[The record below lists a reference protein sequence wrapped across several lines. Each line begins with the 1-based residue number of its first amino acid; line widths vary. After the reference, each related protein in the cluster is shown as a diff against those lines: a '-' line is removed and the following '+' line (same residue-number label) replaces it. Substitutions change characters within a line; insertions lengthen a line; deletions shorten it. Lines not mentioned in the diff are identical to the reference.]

1 MATMNP
7 LEKKAR
13 SSFIKGLLIAGLI
26 GIIVIVI
33 LTVQIFK
40 MRGEENQ
47 RIASQKNVVII
58 KQDIKSGEEITSDM
72 LLTVKA
78 NSEVAST
85 GAMTMAD
92 FSTLS
97 TATDDAGN
105 TANLRVLAKID
116 ISAKTVITEDMLS
129 TEETAVSND
138 LRQQEYNMI
147 VLPSTLADGDTID
160 IRLILPNGA
169 DYIVLSKKKVKL
181 ADLNGAVSATTILIN
196 VTEDQILTM
205 SAAIVDAYKIS
216 GSKLYATKYT
226 DPGLQAVATATYI
239 PSNDTINLIDK
250 DKVVEFMGK
259 SPFDLTN
266 QELWYLPKDAV
277 PGNDENFEATMTNQ
291 IEKIIKATDGG
302 VLCLFTSN
310 RNLSLCKR
318 ELLKKN
324 IGHK

>member
-40 MRGEENQ
+40 MRGEEKQ

-160 IRLILPNGA
+160 IRLRLPNGA

-250 DKVVEFMGK
+250 DPNIVTTARNALITRYNENYSTYRTGIQSTINSIESSTQQSRVESGTSSETATQQAERK
-259 SPFDLTN
+259 T
-266 QELWYLPKDAV
+266 YLD
-277 PGNDENFEATMTNQ
+277 
-291 IEKIIKATDGG
+291 
-302 VLCLFTSN
+302 
-310 RNLSLCKR
+310 SLAG
-318 ELLKKN
+318 E
-324 IGHK
+324 

>member
-33 LTVQIFK
+33 LTVQILK
-40 MRGEENQ
+40 KRGEENQ

-160 IRLILPNGA
+160 IRLRLPNGA

-250 DKVVEFMGK
+250 DPNIVTTARNALITRYNENYSTYRTGIQSTINSIESSTQQSRVESGTSSETATQQAERK
-259 SPFDLTN
+259 T
-266 QELWYLPKDAV
+266 YLD
-277 PGNDENFEATMTNQ
+277 
-291 IEKIIKATDGG
+291 
-302 VLCLFTSN
+302 
-310 RNLSLCKR
+310 SLAG
-318 ELLKKN
+318 E
-324 IGHK
+324 

>member
-160 IRLILPNGA
+160 IRLRLPNGA

-250 DKVVEFMGK
+250 DPNIVTTARNALITRYNENYSTYRTGIQSTINSIESSTQQSRVESGTSSETATQQAERK
-259 SPFDLTN
+259 T
-266 QELWYLPKDAV
+266 YLD
-277 PGNDENFEATMTNQ
+277 
-291 IEKIIKATDGG
+291 
-302 VLCLFTSN
+302 
-310 RNLSLCKR
+310 SLAC
-318 ELLKKN
+318 E
-324 IGHK
+324 

>member
-13 SSFIKGLLIAGLI
+13 SSFIKGLLIARLI

-160 IRLILPNGA
+160 IRLRLPNGA

-250 DKVVEFMGK
+250 DPNIVTTARNALITRYNENYSTYRTGIQSTINSIESSTQQSRVESGTSSETATQQAERK
-259 SPFDLTN
+259 T
-266 QELWYLPKDAV
+266 YLD
-277 PGNDENFEATMTNQ
+277 
-291 IEKIIKATDGG
+291 
-302 VLCLFTSN
+302 
-310 RNLSLCKR
+310 SLAG
-318 ELLKKN
+318 E
-324 IGHK
+324 

>member
-97 TATDDAGN
+97 TATDDARN

-160 IRLILPNGA
+160 IRLRLPNGA

-250 DKVVEFMGK
+250 DPNIVTTARNALITRYNENYSTYRTGIQSTINSIESSTQQSRVESGTSSETATQQAERK
-259 SPFDLTN
+259 T
-266 QELWYLPKDAV
+266 YLD
-277 PGNDENFEATMTNQ
+277 
-291 IEKIIKATDGG
+291 
-302 VLCLFTSN
+302 
-310 RNLSLCKR
+310 SLAG
-318 ELLKKN
+318 E
-324 IGHK
+324 

>member
-160 IRLILPNGA
+160 IRLRLPNGA

-250 DKVVEFMGK
+250 DPNIVTTARNALITRYNENYSTYRTGIQSTINSIESSTQQSRVESGTSSEIATQQAERK
-259 SPFDLTN
+259 T
-266 QELWYLPKDAV
+266 YLD
-277 PGNDENFEATMTNQ
+277 
-291 IEKIIKATDGG
+291 
-302 VLCLFTSN
+302 
-310 RNLSLCKR
+310 SLAG
-318 ELLKKN
+318 E
-324 IGHK
+324 

>member
-1 MATMNP
+1 MVTMNP

-160 IRLILPNGA
+160 IRLRLPNGA

-250 DKVVEFMGK
+250 DPNIVTTARNALITRYNENYSTYRTGIQSTINSIESSTQQSRVESGTSSETATQQAERK
-259 SPFDLTN
+259 T
-266 QELWYLPKDAV
+266 YLD
-277 PGNDENFEATMTNQ
+277 
-291 IEKIIKATDGG
+291 
-302 VLCLFTSN
+302 
-310 RNLSLCKR
+310 SLAG
-318 ELLKKN
+318 E
-324 IGHK
+324 

>member
-72 LLTVKA
+72 LLTVKT

-160 IRLILPNGA
+160 IRLRLPNGA

-250 DKVVEFMGK
+250 DPNIVTTARNALITRYNENYSTYRTGIQSTINSIESSTQQSRVESGTSSETATQQAERK
-259 SPFDLTN
+259 T
-266 QELWYLPKDAV
+266 YLD
-277 PGNDENFEATMTNQ
+277 
-291 IEKIIKATDGG
+291 
-302 VLCLFTSN
+302 
-310 RNLSLCKR
+310 SLAG
-318 ELLKKN
+318 E
-324 IGHK
+324 

>member
-160 IRLILPNGA
+160 IRLRLPNGA

-250 DKVVEFMGK
+250 DPNIVTTARNALITRYNENYSTYRTGIQSTINSVESSTQQSRVESGTSSETATQQAERK
-259 SPFDLTN
+259 T
-266 QELWYLPKDAV
+266 YLD
-277 PGNDENFEATMTNQ
+277 
-291 IEKIIKATDGG
+291 
-302 VLCLFTSN
+302 
-310 RNLSLCKR
+310 SLAG
-318 ELLKKN
+318 E
-324 IGHK
+324 

>member
-7 LEKKAR
+7 LEKKVR

-160 IRLILPNGA
+160 IRLRLPNGA

-250 DKVVEFMGK
+250 DPNIVTTARNALITRYNENYSTYRTGIQSTINSIESSTQQSRVESGTSSETATQQAERK
-259 SPFDLTN
+259 T
-266 QELWYLPKDAV
+266 YLD
-277 PGNDENFEATMTNQ
+277 
-291 IEKIIKATDGG
+291 
-302 VLCLFTSN
+302 
-310 RNLSLCKR
+310 SLAG
-318 ELLKKN
+318 E
-324 IGHK
+324 

>member
-160 IRLILPNGA
+160 IRLRLPNGA

-250 DKVVEFMGK
+250 DPNIVTTARNALITRYNENYSTYRTGVQSTINSIESSTQQSRVESGTSSETATQQAERK
-259 SPFDLTN
+259 T
-266 QELWYLPKDAV
+266 YLD
-277 PGNDENFEATMTNQ
+277 
-291 IEKIIKATDGG
+291 
-302 VLCLFTSN
+302 
-310 RNLSLCKR
+310 SLAG
-318 ELLKKN
+318 E
-324 IGHK
+324 

>member
-147 VLPSTLADGDTID
+147 VLPSTLVDGDTID
-160 IRLILPNGA
+160 IRLRLPNGA

-250 DKVVEFMGK
+250 DPNIVTTARNALITRYNENYSTYRTGIQSTINSIESSTQQSRVESGTSSETATQQAERK
-259 SPFDLTN
+259 T
-266 QELWYLPKDAV
+266 YLD
-277 PGNDENFEATMTNQ
+277 
-291 IEKIIKATDGG
+291 
-302 VLCLFTSN
+302 
-310 RNLSLCKR
+310 SLAG
-318 ELLKKN
+318 E
-324 IGHK
+324 

>member
-92 FSTLS
+92 FSTLL

-160 IRLILPNGA
+160 IRLRLPNGA

-250 DKVVEFMGK
+250 DPNIVTTARNALITRYNENYSTYRTGIQSTINSIESSTQQSRVESGTSSETATQQAERK
-259 SPFDLTN
+259 T
-266 QELWYLPKDAV
+266 YLD
-277 PGNDENFEATMTNQ
+277 
-291 IEKIIKATDGG
+291 
-302 VLCLFTSN
+302 
-310 RNLSLCKR
+310 SLAG
-318 ELLKKN
+318 E
-324 IGHK
+324 

>member
-58 KQDIKSGEEITSDM
+58 KQDIKSGEEITSNM

-160 IRLILPNGA
+160 IRLRLPNGA

-250 DKVVEFMGK
+250 DPNIVTTARNALITRYNENYSTYRTGIQSTINSIESSTQQSRVESGTSSETATQQAERK
-259 SPFDLTN
+259 T
-266 QELWYLPKDAV
+266 YLD
-277 PGNDENFEATMTNQ
+277 
-291 IEKIIKATDGG
+291 
-302 VLCLFTSN
+302 
-310 RNLSLCKR
+310 SLAG
-318 ELLKKN
+318 E
-324 IGHK
+324 

>member
-160 IRLILPNGA
+160 IRLRLPNGA

-226 DPGLQAVATATYI
+226 DAGLQAIATATYI

-250 DKVVEFMGK
+250 DPNIVTTARNALITRYNENYSTYRTGIQSTINSIESSTQQSRVESGTSSETATQQSERK
-259 SPFDLTN
+259 T
-266 QELWYLPKDAV
+266 YLD
-277 PGNDENFEATMTNQ
+277 
-291 IEKIIKATDGG
+291 
-302 VLCLFTSN
+302 
-310 RNLSLCKR
+310 SLAG
-318 ELLKKN
+318 E
-324 IGHK
+324 

>member
-160 IRLILPNGA
+160 IRLRLPNGA

-205 SAAIVDAYKIS
+205 SAAIVDAYKIL

-250 DKVVEFMGK
+250 DPNIVTTARNALITRYNENYSTYRTGIQSTINSIESSTQQSRVESGTSSETATQQSERK
-259 SPFDLTN
+259 T
-266 QELWYLPKDAV
+266 YLD
-277 PGNDENFEATMTNQ
+277 
-291 IEKIIKATDGG
+291 
-302 VLCLFTSN
+302 
-310 RNLSLCKR
+310 SLAG
-318 ELLKKN
+318 E
-324 IGHK
+324 

>member
-160 IRLILPNGA
+160 IRLRLPNGA

-250 DKVVEFMGK
+250 DPNIVTTARNALITRYNENYSTYRIGIQSTINSIESSTQQSRVESGTSSETATQQAERK
-259 SPFDLTN
+259 T
-266 QELWYLPKDAV
+266 YLD
-277 PGNDENFEATMTNQ
+277 
-291 IEKIIKATDGG
+291 
-302 VLCLFTSN
+302 
-310 RNLSLCKR
+310 SLAG
-318 ELLKKN
+318 E
-324 IGHK
+324 

>member
-147 VLPSTLADGDTID
+147 VIPSTLADGDTID
-160 IRLILPNGA
+160 IRLRLPNGA

-250 DKVVEFMGK
+250 DPNIVTTARNALITRYNENYSTYRTGIQSTINSIESSTQQSRVESGTSSETATQQAERK
-259 SPFDLTN
+259 T
-266 QELWYLPKDAV
+266 YLD
-277 PGNDENFEATMTNQ
+277 
-291 IEKIIKATDGG
+291 
-302 VLCLFTSN
+302 
-310 RNLSLCKR
+310 SLAG
-318 ELLKKN
+318 E
-324 IGHK
+324 

>member
-160 IRLILPNGA
+160 IRLRLPNGA

-226 DPGLQAVATATYI
+226 DPGLQAVSTATYI

-250 DKVVEFMGK
+250 DPNIVTTARNALITRYNENYSTYRTGIQSTINSIESSTQQSRVESGTSSETATQQAERK
-259 SPFDLTN
+259 T
-266 QELWYLPKDAV
+266 YLD
-277 PGNDENFEATMTNQ
+277 
-291 IEKIIKATDGG
+291 
-302 VLCLFTSN
+302 
-310 RNLSLCKR
+310 SLAG
-318 ELLKKN
+318 E
-324 IGHK
+324 

>member
-72 LLTVKA
+72 LLNVKA

-160 IRLILPNGA
+160 IRLRLPNGA

-250 DKVVEFMGK
+250 DPNIVTTARNALITRYNENYSTYRTGIQSTINSIESSTQQSRVESGTSSETATQQAERK
-259 SPFDLTN
+259 T
-266 QELWYLPKDAV
+266 YLD
-277 PGNDENFEATMTNQ
+277 
-291 IEKIIKATDGG
+291 
-302 VLCLFTSN
+302 
-310 RNLSLCKR
+310 SLAG
-318 ELLKKN
+318 E
-324 IGHK
+324 

>member
-129 TEETAVSND
+129 TEETVVSND

-160 IRLILPNGA
+160 IRLRLPNGA

-250 DKVVEFMGK
+250 DPNIVTTARNALITRYNENYSTYRTGIQSTINSIESSTQQSRVESGTSSETATQQAERK
-259 SPFDLTN
+259 T
-266 QELWYLPKDAV
+266 YLD
-277 PGNDENFEATMTNQ
+277 
-291 IEKIIKATDGG
+291 
-302 VLCLFTSN
+302 
-310 RNLSLCKR
+310 SLAG
-318 ELLKKN
+318 E
-324 IGHK
+324 

>member
-160 IRLILPNGA
+160 IRLRLPNGA

-181 ADLNGAVSATTILIN
+181 ADLNGAVSSTTILIN

-250 DKVVEFMGK
+250 DPNIVTTARNALITRYNENYSTYRTGIQSTINSIESSTQQSRVESGTSSETATQQAERK
-259 SPFDLTN
+259 T
-266 QELWYLPKDAV
+266 YLD
-277 PGNDENFEATMTNQ
+277 
-291 IEKIIKATDGG
+291 
-302 VLCLFTSN
+302 
-310 RNLSLCKR
+310 SLAG
-318 ELLKKN
+318 E
-324 IGHK
+324 

>member
-160 IRLILPNGA
+160 IRLRLPNGA
-169 DYIVLSKKKVKL
+169 DYIVLSKKMVKL

-250 DKVVEFMGK
+250 DPNIVTTARNALITRYNENYSTYRTGIQSTINSIESSTQQSRVESGTSSETATQQAERK
-259 SPFDLTN
+259 T
-266 QELWYLPKDAV
+266 YLD
-277 PGNDENFEATMTNQ
+277 
-291 IEKIIKATDGG
+291 
-302 VLCLFTSN
+302 
-310 RNLSLCKR
+310 SLAG
-318 ELLKKN
+318 E
-324 IGHK
+324 

>member
-40 MRGEENQ
+40 MGGEENQ

-160 IRLILPNGA
+160 IRLRLPNGA

-250 DKVVEFMGK
+250 DPNIVTTARNALITRYNENYSTYRTGIQSTINSIESSTQQSRVESGTSSETATQQAERK
-259 SPFDLTN
+259 T
-266 QELWYLPKDAV
+266 YLD
-277 PGNDENFEATMTNQ
+277 
-291 IEKIIKATDGG
+291 
-302 VLCLFTSN
+302 
-310 RNLSLCKR
+310 SLAG
-318 ELLKKN
+318 E
-324 IGHK
+324 

>member
-7 LEKKAR
+7 FEKKAR

-160 IRLILPNGA
+160 IRLRLPNGA

-250 DKVVEFMGK
+250 DPNIVTTARNALITRYNENYSTYRTGIQSTINSIESSTQQSRVESGTSSETATQQAERK
-259 SPFDLTN
+259 T
-266 QELWYLPKDAV
+266 YLD
-277 PGNDENFEATMTNQ
+277 
-291 IEKIIKATDGG
+291 
-302 VLCLFTSN
+302 
-310 RNLSLCKR
+310 SLAG
-318 ELLKKN
+318 E
-324 IGHK
+324 

>member
-97 TATDDAGN
+97 TATDDTGN

-160 IRLILPNGA
+160 IRLRLPNGA

-250 DKVVEFMGK
+250 DPNIVTTARNALITRYNENYSTYRTGIQSTINSIESSTQQSRVESGTSSETATQQAERK
-259 SPFDLTN
+259 T
-266 QELWYLPKDAV
+266 YLD
-277 PGNDENFEATMTNQ
+277 
-291 IEKIIKATDGG
+291 
-302 VLCLFTSN
+302 
-310 RNLSLCKR
+310 SLAG
-318 ELLKKN
+318 E
-324 IGHK
+324 

>member
-129 TEETAVSND
+129 TEETADCFTINIS
-138 LRQQEYNMI
+138 RWRYNRYSFKTSKWSRLHCI
-147 VLPSTLADGDTID
+147 VKEKG
-160 IRLILPNGA
+160 
-169 DYIVLSKKKVKL
+169 
-181 ADLNGAVSATTILIN
+181 
-196 VTEDQILTM
+196 
-205 SAAIVDAYKIS
+205 KIS
-216 GSKLYATKYT
+216 
-226 DPGLQAVATATYI
+226 
-239 PSNDTINLIDK
+239 
-250 DKVVEFMGK
+250 
-259 SPFDLTN
+259 
-266 QELWYLPKDAV
+266 
-277 PGNDENFEATMTNQ
+277 
-291 IEKIIKATDGG
+291 
-302 VLCLFTSN
+302 
-310 RNLSLCKR
+310 
-318 ELLKKN
+318 
-324 IGHK
+324 

>member
-160 IRLILPNGA
+160 IRLRLPNGA

-226 DPGLQAVATATYI
+226 APGLQAVATATYI

-250 DKVVEFMGK
+250 DPNIVTTARNALITRYNENYSTYRTGIQSTINSIESSTQQSRVESGTSSETATQQAERK
-259 SPFDLTN
+259 T
-266 QELWYLPKDAV
+266 YLD
-277 PGNDENFEATMTNQ
+277 
-291 IEKIIKATDGG
+291 
-302 VLCLFTSN
+302 
-310 RNLSLCKR
+310 SLAG
-318 ELLKKN
+318 E
-324 IGHK
+324 

>member
-160 IRLILPNGA
+160 IRLRLPNGA

-250 DKVVEFMGK
+250 DPNIVTTARNALIIRYNENYSTYRTGIQSTINSIESSTQQSRVESGTSSETATQQSERK
-259 SPFDLTN
+259 T
-266 QELWYLPKDAV
+266 YLD
-277 PGNDENFEATMTNQ
+277 
-291 IEKIIKATDGG
+291 
-302 VLCLFTSN
+302 
-310 RNLSLCKR
+310 SLAG
-318 ELLKKN
+318 E
-324 IGHK
+324 

>member
-160 IRLILPNGA
+160 IRLRLPNGA

-250 DKVVEFMGK
+250 DPNIVTTARNALITRYNENYSTYRTGIQSTINSIDSSTQQSRVESGTSSETATQQAERK
-259 SPFDLTN
+259 T
-266 QELWYLPKDAV
+266 YLD
-277 PGNDENFEATMTNQ
+277 
-291 IEKIIKATDGG
+291 
-302 VLCLFTSN
+302 
-310 RNLSLCKR
+310 SLAG
-318 ELLKKN
+318 E
-324 IGHK
+324 

>member
-13 SSFIKGLLIAGLI
+13 SSFIRGLLIAGLI

-160 IRLILPNGA
+160 IRLRLPNGA

-250 DKVVEFMGK
+250 DPNIVTTARNALITRYNENYSTYRTGIQSTINSIESSTQQSRVESGTSSETATQQAERK
-259 SPFDLTN
+259 T
-266 QELWYLPKDAV
+266 YLD
-277 PGNDENFEATMTNQ
+277 
-291 IEKIIKATDGG
+291 
-302 VLCLFTSN
+302 
-310 RNLSLCKR
+310 SLAG
-318 ELLKKN
+318 E
-324 IGHK
+324 

>member
-160 IRLILPNGA
+160 IRLRLPNGA

-226 DPGLQAVATATYI
+226 DPGLQAVATATYL

-250 DKVVEFMGK
+250 DPNIVTTARNALITRYNENYSTYRTGIQSTINSIESSTQQSRVESGTSSETATQQAERK
-259 SPFDLTN
+259 T
-266 QELWYLPKDAV
+266 YLD
-277 PGNDENFEATMTNQ
+277 
-291 IEKIIKATDGG
+291 
-302 VLCLFTSN
+302 
-310 RNLSLCKR
+310 SLAG
-318 ELLKKN
+318 E
-324 IGHK
+324 

>member
-1 MATMNP
+1 MNP

-160 IRLILPNGA
+160 IRLRLPNGA

-250 DKVVEFMGK
+250 DPNIVTTARNALITRYNENYSTYRTGIQSTINSIESSTQQSRVESGTSSETATQQAERK
-259 SPFDLTN
+259 T
-266 QELWYLPKDAV
+266 YLD
-277 PGNDENFEATMTNQ
+277 
-291 IEKIIKATDGG
+291 
-302 VLCLFTSN
+302 
-310 RNLSLCKR
+310 SLAG
-318 ELLKKN
+318 E
-324 IGHK
+324 

>member
-160 IRLILPNGA
+160 IRLRLPNGA

-250 DKVVEFMGK
+250 DPNIVTTARNALITRYNENYSTYRTGIQSTINSIESSTQQSERK
-259 SPFDLTN
+259 T
-266 QELWYLPKDAV
+266 YLD
-277 PGNDENFEATMTNQ
+277 
-291 IEKIIKATDGG
+291 
-302 VLCLFTSN
+302 
-310 RNLSLCKR
+310 SLAG
-318 ELLKKN
+318 E
-324 IGHK
+324 

>member
-160 IRLILPNGA
+160 IRLRLPNGA

-250 DKVVEFMGK
+250 DPNIVTTARNALITRYNENYSTYRTGIQSTIDSIESSTQQSRVESGTSSETATQQAERK
-259 SPFDLTN
+259 T
-266 QELWYLPKDAV
+266 YLD
-277 PGNDENFEATMTNQ
+277 
-291 IEKIIKATDGG
+291 
-302 VLCLFTSN
+302 
-310 RNLSLCKR
+310 SLAG
-318 ELLKKN
+318 E
-324 IGHK
+324 

>member
-138 LRQQEYNMI
+138 SKTTRIQYDCFTINISRWRYNRYSFKTSKWSRLHCI
-147 VLPSTLADGDTID
+147 VKEKG
-160 IRLILPNGA
+160 
-169 DYIVLSKKKVKL
+169 
-181 ADLNGAVSATTILIN
+181 
-196 VTEDQILTM
+196 
-205 SAAIVDAYKIS
+205 KIS
-216 GSKLYATKYT
+216 
-226 DPGLQAVATATYI
+226 
-239 PSNDTINLIDK
+239 
-250 DKVVEFMGK
+250 
-259 SPFDLTN
+259 
-266 QELWYLPKDAV
+266 
-277 PGNDENFEATMTNQ
+277 
-291 IEKIIKATDGG
+291 
-302 VLCLFTSN
+302 
-310 RNLSLCKR
+310 
-318 ELLKKN
+318 
-324 IGHK
+324 

>member
-105 TANLRVLAKID
+105 IANLRVLAKID

-160 IRLILPNGA
+160 IRLRLPNGA

-250 DKVVEFMGK
+250 DPNIVTTARNALITRYNENYSTYRTGIQSTINSIESSTQQSRVESGTSSETATQQSERK
-259 SPFDLTN
+259 T
-266 QELWYLPKDAV
+266 YLD
-277 PGNDENFEATMTNQ
+277 
-291 IEKIIKATDGG
+291 
-302 VLCLFTSN
+302 
-310 RNLSLCKR
+310 SLAG
-318 ELLKKN
+318 E
-324 IGHK
+324 

>member
-13 SSFIKGLLIAGLI
+13 SPFIKGLLIAGLI

-160 IRLILPNGA
+160 IRLRLPNGA
-169 DYIVLSKKKVKL
+169 DYIVLSKKRVKL
-181 ADLNGAVSATTILIN
+181 ADLNGAVSATTILID

-239 PSNDTINLIDK
+239 PSNVTINLIDK
-250 DKVVEFMGK
+250 DPNIVTTARNALITRYNENYSTYRTGIQSTINSIESSTQQSRVESGTSSETATQQAERK
-259 SPFDLTN
+259 T
-266 QELWYLPKDAV
+266 YLD
-277 PGNDENFEATMTNQ
+277 
-291 IEKIIKATDGG
+291 
-302 VLCLFTSN
+302 
-310 RNLSLCKR
+310 SLAG
-318 ELLKKN
+318 E
-324 IGHK
+324 

>member
-160 IRLILPNGA
+160 IRLRIPNGA

-250 DKVVEFMGK
+250 DPNIVTTARNALITRYNENYSTYRTGIQSTINSIESSTQQSRVESGTSSETATQQAERK
-259 SPFDLTN
+259 T
-266 QELWYLPKDAV
+266 YLD
-277 PGNDENFEATMTNQ
+277 
-291 IEKIIKATDGG
+291 
-302 VLCLFTSN
+302 
-310 RNLSLCKR
+310 SLAG
-318 ELLKKN
+318 E
-324 IGHK
+324 

>member
-160 IRLILPNGA
+160 IRLRLPNGA

-250 DKVVEFMGK
+250 DPNIVTTARNALITRYNENYSTYRTGIQSTINSIESSTQQSRVESGTSSETATQQAERK
-259 SPFDLTN
+259 T
-266 QELWYLPKDAV
+266 YLD
-277 PGNDENFEATMTNQ
+277 
-291 IEKIIKATDGG
+291 
-302 VLCLFTSN
+302 
-310 RNLSLCKR
+310 SLAG
-318 ELLKKN
+318 E
-324 IGHK
+324 